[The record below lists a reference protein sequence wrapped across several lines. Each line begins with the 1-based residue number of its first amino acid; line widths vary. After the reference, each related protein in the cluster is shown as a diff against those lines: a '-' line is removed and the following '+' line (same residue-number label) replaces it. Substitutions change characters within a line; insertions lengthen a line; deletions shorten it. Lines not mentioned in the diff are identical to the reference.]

1 MSLIRRLSPHRR
13 RQGGMTLVEMI
24 IVATLLLIL
33 ASATIPV
40 AKYSLR
46 RSKEA
51 ELRLALRTMRTAVD
65 EFKRYS
71 DASLIPIELGTDGY
85 PKDLETLLEPVDLVG
100 QVDRQVRFLRRIPID
115 PMVGNNEDWILLSYQ
130 DEPDASSW
138 GGENI
143 FDVRSSSE
151 GVGLNG
157 LPYKEW

>member
-1 MSLIRRLSPHRR
+1 
-13 RQGGMTLVEMI
+13 MTLVEMI